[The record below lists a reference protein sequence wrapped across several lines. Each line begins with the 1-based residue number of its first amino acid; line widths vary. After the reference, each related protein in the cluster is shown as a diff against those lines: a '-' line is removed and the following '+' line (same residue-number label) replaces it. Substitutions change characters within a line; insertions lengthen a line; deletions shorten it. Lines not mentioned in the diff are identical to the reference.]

1 VLFVSFVV
9 KPFFSFGC
17 GTAALVAVLM
27 KFTLNWLKEFVPVK
41 LSPERLAHLF
51 TMAGL
56 EVESVTPL
64 QEPES
69 GKEDWLFEINVTPN
83 RGDCLS
89 VTGLAREVAA
99 FSRQLFKAAQGKVR
113 GKTARVLGGVSIA
126 IENSRLCPRYSAAIV
141 EDVAVARS
149 PEWLKYRLE
158 SCGIRSINNV
168 VDITNYVM
176 LETGQPLHAFDLDRL
191 LSGRIVIRPAGAA
204 TSFMTLDGIE
214 RKLNAEDLLICD
226 GEKPIALAGIMGG
239 MESEV
244 VPGTRRVLLESAN
257 FDPTTIRR
265 TAKRLGL
272 HSEASHR
279 FERGVDPEGT
289 LLALERAVS
298 LLGELA
304 GGKPV
309 PGRLDRYRRPAKE
322 QIIEVREERIE
333 KLLGV
338 RIERREVERLL
349 TALGLK
355 IQQPSRKPVLKV
367 LSPARRPDLTREADL
382 IEELARL
389 HGYDNIPST
398 MPLVRLSGG
407 RVDLLLKRERQIRA
421 FLAGKGFSE
430 VINLP
435 FTSQGRNRVFA
446 GLWESAPSPVAVVN
460 PLAQE
465 SAEMRLSL
473 LPGLLENLRINL
485 AQKAPSFFAYQ
496 LGKVF
501 SAAASGETQERQY
514 LSGIMY
520 GPRPRRGL
528 RMPEEP
534 AAGFL
539 ECKGLVDGI
548 LDLFRVTDRITYAS
562 ESKSILHP
570 GRAAAVVL
578 ENAKL
583 GYFGQSHPDLSDE
596 LELPAFLAFE
606 LDFERLVQYAPAQI
620 TFRSLPRF
628 PSVERDFAVVVDNAF
643 PSQRIVNWIN
653 DLGLVLIECVEV
665 FDQYHGSPIP
675 EGKKSLAYK
684 ISYRAEDRTLTD
696 AEVSALHQDLIERV
710 GKTFDAQLRS

>member
-1 VLFVSFVV
+1 
-9 KPFFSFGC
+9 
-17 GTAALVAVLM
+17 M
-27 KFTLNWLKEFVPVK
+27 KFTLNWLKEFVAVNV
-41 LSPERLAHLF
+41 SPERLARLF

-56 EVESVTPL
+56 EVESVTSL
-64 QEPES
+64 REPES
-69 GKEDWLFEINVTPN
+69 DKEDWLFEINVTPN

-99 FSRQLFKAAQGKVR
+99 FSGQRFKAAEGKVH
-113 GKTARVLGGVSIA
+113 GKSARVLRGVNVF
-126 IENSRLCPRYSAAIV
+126 IENRRLCPRYSAAVV
-141 EDVAVARS
+141 EDIGVARS

-204 TSFMTLDGIE
+204 TTFMTLDGIE

-244 VPGTRRVLLESAN
+244 VPGTRRILLESAN

-289 LLALERAVS
+289 VSALERAVS
-298 LLGELA
+298 LLGQLA
-304 GGKPV
+304 GGKRV
-309 PGRLDRYRRPAKE
+309 PGHLDRYPRPAKE
-322 QIIEVREERIE
+322 QAIDLREKRIE

-355 IQQPSRKPVLKV
+355 VQQYLRKPVLKV
-367 LSPARRPDLTREADL
+367 LAPARRHDLTREADL

-398 MPLVRLSGG
+398 LPLLRLSGA

-421 FLAGKGFSE
+421 FLAGEGFSE
-430 VINLP
+430 VVNLP
-435 FTSQGRNRVFA
+435 FTSQGMNRAFD
-446 GLWESAPSPVAVVN
+446 GLWESASSPVAVVN
-460 PLAQE
+460 PLAAE

-473 LPGLLENLRINL
+473 LPGLLDNLRTNL

-501 SAAASGETQERQY
+501 CSASSGETQERLY
-514 LSGIMY
+514 LSGILY
-520 GPRPRRGL
+520 GPRARRGL
-528 RMPEEP
+528 RNREEP

-539 ECKGLVDGI
+539 ECKGLIEGI
-548 LDLFRVTDRITYAS
+548 LDLFRVTDRSTYAS
-562 ESKSILHP
+562 ESKPILHP
-570 GRAAAVVL
+570 GRAAAVIL

-583 GYFGQSHPDLSDE
+583 GYFGQGHPDLCEE
-596 LELPAFLAFE
+596 LDLPPFLAFE
-606 LDFERLVQYAPAQI
+606 LDFDRLVQYAPRQI

-628 PSVERDFAVVVDNAF
+628 PSVERDFAVVVDNGF

-653 DLGLVLIECVEV
+653 DLGLVLIERVEV

-696 AEVSALHQDLIERV
+696 AEVSALHQDLVERV